1 MFRKPVFW
9 IVLVVI
15 LGLAGGGYYYYT
27 TTQIQPVS
35 AATTE
40 TLQTATVRS
49 GNIVISALGSGTLT
63 PASSVDVAFAKSG
76 ELAEVNIKVGDNVK
90 AGQVVGKQGNLAS
103 LDATIASDK
112 LNVLTAQQTLDDL
125 YKNLETDRANAKAA
139 LVTAEKNQTDAN
151 YARDIYNTQ
160 RCSTASVTL
169 YYGDLVTAQNNY
181 NKINDDFQANYVQ
194 YPENDAR
201 RITAYAKLYNAQV
214 ALNNALAT
222 YNYCTGN
229 SDSWTTQDNAAQ
241 AAAAQA
247 AYNVAKAN
255 LDALKD
261 GPDPI
266 SLAQAQAKLDSAK
279 YQLTVDMQSLADTTL
294 TSPMDGVVTAV
305 NYSVGETASGT
316 FATIADNLHPQILTY
331 MDQTD
336 LNSFQVNYA
345 VTVTFDALPDKTFT
359 GKVTQIDPALVSQS
373 GVSYV
378 RGTVTID
385 DNFIPQVSKLPSG
398 MTASV
403 EVISGQAN
411 NTLLVPVEALRELS
425 AGNYAVFVVGAD
437 GQLKLT
443 PIKVG
448 LMDLTNAQVLSGL
461 QAGDVVSTGT
471 TAVKSSTGTGQ

>member
-1 MFRKPVFW
+1 MFRKPLFW
-9 IVLVVI
+9 IVLVVV

-27 TTQIQPVS
+27 TTLVKPVS
-35 AATTE
+35 AAATQ
-40 TLQTATVRS
+40 TLQTATVRN
-49 GNIVISALGSGTLT
+49 GNIVISALGSGTLI
-63 PASSVDVAFAKSG
+63 PAASVDAAFAKSG
-76 ELAEVNIKVGDNVK
+76 VLAEVNIKVGDNVK
-90 AGQVVGKQGNLAS
+90 AGQVIAKQGNLAA

-112 LNVLTAQQTLDDL
+112 LNVLTAQQALDDL
-125 YKNLETDRANAKAA
+125 YKSLESDRANAQAA
-139 LVTAEKNQTDAN
+139 LVTAEKNLTEAN

-181 NKINDDFQANYVQ
+181 DKINNDFQANYVQ
-194 YPENDAR
+194 YLENDAR
-201 RITAYAKLYNAQV
+201 RITAYEKLYNARV

-241 AAAAQA
+241 AAVAQA
-247 AYNVAKAN
+247 TYNAAKAN
-255 LDALKD
+255 LEALKD
-261 GPDPI
+261 GPDPVK
-266 SLAQAQAKLDSAK
+266 LAQAQSKLDSAK
-279 YQLTVDMQSLADTTL
+279 YQLTVDMKSLDDTTL
-294 TSPMDGVVTAV
+294 VSPMDGVVTAV
-305 NYSVGETASGT
+305 NNAVGETTSGT

-336 LNSFQVNYA
+336 LNSFQLNYA
-345 VTVTFDALPDKTFT
+345 VTITFDALPDKTFT
-359 GKVTQIDPALVSQS
+359 GKVTQIEPALVSQS

-385 DNFIPQVSKLPSG
+385 DSFIPTVSKLPSG

-411 NTLLVPVEALRELS
+411 NTPLVSVEALRELS
-425 AGNYAVFVVGAD
+425 AGTYAVFVVGAD

-448 LMDLTNAQVLSGL
+448 LMDLTSAQVLSGL
-461 QAGDVVSTGT
+461 KAGDVVSTGT
-471 TAVKSSTGTGQ
+471 TAVKTTTGTGQ